1 MLILYT
7 IMGLIIYIFIVFIIG
22 KTNLKEK
29 VKKYFLLLLSAIY
42 NFFIGYID
50 TYVILLLYAFFINQP
65 NGGGYEVA
73 KLETGFNMI
82 IGIVILIIYLLLL
95 IPINIYAKKK
105 GKINTKIYMITNVVV
120 TLIGIIVFLILSNKN
135 QKLF

>member
-50 TYVILLLYAFFINQP
+50 TYVI
-65 NGGGYEVA
+65 
-73 KLETGFNMI
+73 
-82 IGIVILIIYLLLL
+82 
-95 IPINIYAKKK
+95 
-105 GKINTKIYMITNVVV
+105 
-120 TLIGIIVFLILSNKN
+120 
-135 QKLF
+135 

>member
-65 NGGGYEVA
+65 NGSGYEVP

>member
-1 MLILYT
+1 
-7 IMGLIIYIFIVFIIG
+7 
-22 KTNLKEK
+22 
-29 VKKYFLLLLSAIY
+29 
-42 NFFIGYID
+42 
-50 TYVILLLYAFFINQP
+50 
-65 NGGGYEVA
+65 
-73 KLETGFNMI
+73 MI